1 MSQDHLPRY
10 AVYYALPRRNA
21 LWALAQDWLGRDCET
36 GRLRTPPKLE
46 GWTAAELAAAT
57 ESPRH
62 YGFHATLKAPFHLSP
77 DCTLQQLRSSLSRFA
92 LDQPSFTAPPLKVS
106 AIGPFLALTFS
117 EPAPAMETLA
127 AEAVRDLD
135 VLRAPLS
142 EESVQRRLAKGLTP
156 RQEALLRR
164 WGYPYVF
171 EEFRFHMTLTG
182 PLADR
187 QKRERLQE
195 ALAEYLASALDQP
208 TPVQEISL
216 YSQADTHSPFM
227 LEERF
232 SLGVRDREEAADAE
246 SSDRGQA
253 AL

>member
-1 MSQDHLPRY
+1 MSESHSPRY
-10 AVYYALPRRNA
+10 AVYYALPRGSA
-21 LWALAQDWLGRDCET
+21 LWGLAQDWLGRDCET
-36 GRLRTPPKLE
+36 GRCLAPPKLE

-62 YGFHATLKAPFHLSP
+62 YGFHGTLKAPFRLSP
-77 DCTLQQLRSSLSRFA
+77 GHSPEQLHDSLNRFA
-92 LDQPSFTAPPLKVS
+92 SNQRPFTAPPLKVS

-117 EPAPAMETLA
+117 EPAAAMEALA

-142 EESVQRRLAKGLTP
+142 EEDIQRRLAKGLSP

-164 WGYPYVF
+164 WGYPYVL

-182 PLADR
+182 PLADQR
-187 QKRERLQE
+187 KQERLLK
-195 ALAEYLASALDQP
+195 ALAEYLGPALGQP
-208 TPVQEISL
+208 IPVQEISL
-216 YSQADTHSPFM
+216 YSQATRQSPFM
-227 LEERF
+227 LDERF
-232 SLGVRDREEAADAE
+232 SLGGQDREESAKAE
-246 SSDRGQA
+246 SPDRGQA

>member
-1 MSQDHLPRY
+1 MSQSHLPRY
-10 AVYYALPRRNA
+10 AVYYALPRGSA
-21 LWALAQDWLGRDCET
+21 LWALAQDWLGRDCES
-36 GRLRTPPKLE
+36 GQALTPPKLE

-62 YGFHATLKAPFHLSP
+62 YGFHATLKAPFHLCP
-77 DCTLQQLRSSLSRFA
+77 DCTRQQLRDSLCRFA
-92 LDQPSFTAPPLKVS
+92 LDQSSFTAPLLRVS
-106 AIGPFLALTFS
+106 AIGPFLALTFL

-127 AEAVRDLD
+127 TEAVRDLD
-135 VLRAPLS
+135 AFRATLS

-195 ALAEYLASALDQP
+195 ALAEYLAPALGQP

-216 YSQADTHSPFM
+216 YSQANARSPFM

-232 SLGVRDREEAADAE
+232 SLGEQGREEAADAE

>member
-1 MSQDHLPRY
+1 MTASNDPRY
-10 AVYYALPRRNA
+10 AVYYALPRGSA

-36 GRLRTPPKLE
+36 GRSLTPPKLE
-46 GWTAAELAAAT
+46 GWTAADLAAAT

-62 YGFHATLKAPFHLSP
+62 YGFHGTLKAPFHLAP
-77 DCTLQQLRSSLSRFA
+77 DCTRQQLDDRLCRFA
-92 LDQPSFTAPPLKVS
+92 VDRPPFAAPPLKVS
-106 AIGPFLALTFS
+106 AIGPFLALTFT
-117 EPAPAMETLA
+117 EPAPAMKSLA
-127 AEAVRDLD
+127 AEAVKDLD

-142 EESVQRRLAKGLTP
+142 EEDTQRRLAKGLTA

-182 PLADR
+182 PLVDQ
-187 QKRERLQE
+187 QKRGKLQE
-195 ALAEYLASALDQP
+195 ALTEYLAPALGEP

-216 YSQADTHSPFM
+216 YSQASTRAPFM

-232 SLGVRDREEAADAE
+232 SLGGQDREEAAAAE
-246 SSDRGQA
+246 RSDRGQA
-253 AL
+253 TL